1 MCLFTWIY
9 VIQVK
14 LVGLVAFAEQNV
26 NPWVARD
33 RGGSYFQYKQLY
45 LLNFEPFPCV
55 IYLQIKFVKFINP
68 CSLCVSICQL
78 LHARHYVRLSSS
90 FC

>member
-1 MCLFTWIY
+1 MINMCLFTWIY

-45 LLNFEPFPCV
+45 LLNFEPFKCTNT
-55 IYLQIKFVKFINP
+55 QKIKRENLKLVWKSKKENQNFMNELP
-68 CSLCVSICQL
+68 
-78 LHARHYVRLSSS
+78 
-90 FC
+90 

>member
-9 VIQVK
+9 ITQIK
-14 LVGLVAFAEQNV
+14 LVVLAAFAEQNV

-45 LLNFEPFPCV
+45 LLNFEPFKCTNT
-55 IYLQIKFVKFINP
+55 QKIKRENLKLVWKSKKENQNFMNELP
-68 CSLCVSICQL
+68 
-78 LHARHYVRLSSS
+78 
-90 FC
+90 